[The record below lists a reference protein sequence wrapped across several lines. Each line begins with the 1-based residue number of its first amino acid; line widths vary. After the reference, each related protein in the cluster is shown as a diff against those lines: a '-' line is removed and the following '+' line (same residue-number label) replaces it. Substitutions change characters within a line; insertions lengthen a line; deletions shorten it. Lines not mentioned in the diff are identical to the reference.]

1 MTQNLGI
8 TQNLASV
15 EHDENLRF
23 WVDVMRIGENLL
35 DKEGAA
41 RELPE
46 NYLHLEAF
54 LG

>member
-15 EHDENLRF
+15 EHGENLRF
-23 WVDVMRIGENLL
+23 WVDVMRIGEDLL
-35 DKEGAA
+35 DKGRWA